1 MDQFLTVDNFK
12 MCKAVLQIYMQ
23 DKYSF
28 DVSRVPIEALNPLIY
43 QVMREVQSTY
53 RDSVRDVKDANN
65 IALNMV
71 KERLLTRYAS
81 NTAAPTNAVN
91 AQPAVKPLQVQ
102 PLERD
107 ASLFGNRPMPESLH
121 LRSEPVTHK
130 ADDGDAMM
138 QTYESIMQQ
147 RKPVADPPGGAS
159 TPSGTNQRVDPMPST
174 EFAKKITELER
185 SRDDVFKAA
194 QDTTRPLIPDDPA
207 ALYRTPTADAAAAA
221 SGASSTSGAA
231 VFPGKSAQATQKELQ
246 AQLPLRDYVQ
256 FNQESLI
263 PYQPH
268 VHPKLEIK
276 QYITINAGN
285 RDWTLDPFRYRFNTA
300 YLNSLVNY
308 RNITSIEFTRLIIP
322 LEIKDIPSI
331 THVPKP
337 HYQHRLDFAYPYLLL
352 SIPELDNVYAGYVK
366 AQTAFVYDNNYCSYN
381 GRGFLVLSPMQG
393 ETLEFHTNPLASL
406 PRMTVSILKP
416 SGQLFNQSKDLHTV
430 QMVVYENF
438 NTTYLKIVMTRFY
451 DKNEFYQGDTVYIR
465 GFTLVPPTE
474 ATVSPGLY
482 EKINVFINRPEGH
495 EILEI
500 GQPNEYGFYKNFSIQ
515 APGTYDNTLGKFVQ
529 DAPALTAVSE
539 YNTTCGLLGDGHA
552 NGTILNASLQPI
564 LSMTIRSKVGDA
576 ASVLQSQTVF

>member
-1 MDQFLTVDNFK
+1 MDQFLTVENFK

-23 DKYSF
+23 DKYGF
-28 DVSRVPIEALNPLIY
+28 DVSRVPIDALNPLIY
-43 QVMREVQSTY
+43 QVMREVQNNY
-53 RDSVRDVKDANN
+53 RDSIRDIKDANN
-65 IALNMV
+65 IALNIV
-71 KERLLTRYAS
+71 KERLLGKYGQGTAS
-81 NTAAPTNAVN
+81 KAAPS
-91 AQPAVKPLQVQ
+91 PATKPLQVQ

-107 ASLFGNRPMPESLH
+107 ASLFGNRPMPDSLH

-130 ADDGDAMM
+130 ADDGQTMM

-159 TPSGTNQRVDPMPST
+159 APSGTNQRVDPMPST

-194 QDTTRPLIPDDPA
+194 QDTARPLIPDDPA
-207 ALYRTPTADAAAAA
+207 ALYRMNNASAADAA
-221 SGASSTSGAA
+221 SGSGSTGSGAA

-263 PYQPH
+263 PYQSN

-276 QYITINAGN
+276 HYITINAGN

-300 YLNSLVNY
+300 YLNNMVNY

-322 LEIKDIPSI
+322 LEIKETPSV

-393 ETLEFHTNPLASL
+393 EKLEFRTNPLASL

-465 GFTLVPPTE
+465 GFTMVPPTG

-482 EKINVFINRPEGH
+482 DKINVFINRPEGH

-515 APGTYDNTLGKFVQ
+515 APGAYDNTLGKFVQ
-529 DAPALTAVSE
+529 DAAALTAVTE

-564 LSMTIRSKVGDA
+564 LSMTIRSLVGDA
-576 ASVLQSQTVF
+576 ASVLQSQTVL